1 MTWTP
6 AQVNTV
12 LGKLAAAGGDASAAA
27 QHLSEA
33 ARHYSLALED
43 PTVLGGLR
51 ERSDVR

>member
-1 MTWTP
+1 MDWTP
-6 AQVNTV
+6 AQVHTA
-12 LGKLAAAGGDASAAA
+12 LGKLMAAGGDASAAA

-43 PTVLGGLR
+43 PPALGGLR